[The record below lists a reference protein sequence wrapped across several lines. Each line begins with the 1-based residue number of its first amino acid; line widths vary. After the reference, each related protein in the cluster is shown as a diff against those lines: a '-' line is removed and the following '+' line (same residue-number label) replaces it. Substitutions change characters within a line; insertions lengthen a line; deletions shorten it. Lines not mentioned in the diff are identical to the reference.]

1 MSQNYKILLMICGFL
16 YLPFVVS
23 EENLS
28 FQNISIQS
36 DRVTIDRKS
45 EKLVFKNNVEIKI
58 DGYVIKGSNAMLS
71 SKDEKL
77 EIYGKPASIKSEEI
91 DGQAEKFEIYPNKS
105 MNLIRNARLLNKGNS
120 ITSNFI
126 TYQIIANEQ

>member
-1 MSQNYKILLMICGFL
+1 MPQNYKILLIVFGVL

-23 EENLS
+23 EENSS

-36 DRVTIDRKS
+36 DQVTINRKT
-45 EKLVFKNNVEIKI
+45 EQLVFKNNVEIKI

-77 EIYGKPASIKSEEI
+77 EIYGNPASIQSEEM
-91 DGQAEKFEIYPNKS
+91 DGEAETFEIYPNKS
-105 MNLIRNARLLNKGNS
+105 MNLIGNARLLSKGNS

-126 TYQIIANEQ
+126 TYQIIANE

>member
-1 MSQNYKILLMICGFL
+1 MPQNYKFLLIVFGFL
-16 YLPFVVS
+16 YLPLVVP
-23 EENLS
+23 EENSS

-36 DRVTIDRKS
+36 DQVTIDRKT
-45 EKLVFKNNVEIKI
+45 EQLVFKNNVEIKI

-77 EIYGKPASIKSEEI
+77 EIYGNPASIQSEEM
-91 DGQAEKFEIYPNKS
+91 DGQAKRFEIYPNKS
-105 MNLIRNARLLNKGNS
+105 MNLIGNAKLLNKGNS

-126 TYQIIANEQ
+126 TYQIIANE

>member
-1 MSQNYKILLMICGFL
+1 MSQNYKILLMIFGFL

-23 EENLS
+23 EENSS
-28 FQNISIQS
+28 FQNILIQS

-105 MNLIRNARLLNKGNS
+105 MNLIRNAKLLNKGNT

-126 TYQIIANEQ
+126 TYQIIANE

>member
-1 MSQNYKILLMICGFL
+1 MPQNYKFLLIVFGFL
-16 YLPFVVS
+16 YLPFVVPK
-23 EENLS
+23 ENSS

-36 DRVTIDRKS
+36 DQVTIDRKT
-45 EKLVFKNNVEIKI
+45 EQLVFKNNVEIKI

-77 EIYGKPASIKSEEI
+77 EIYGNPASIQSEEM
-91 DGQAEKFEIYPNKS
+91 DGQAKRFEIYPNKS
-105 MNLIRNARLLNKGNS
+105 MNLIGNAKLLNKGNS

-126 TYQIIANEQ
+126 TYQIIANE

>member
-1 MSQNYKILLMICGFL
+1 MSQNYKFLLIVFGFL

-23 EENLS
+23 EENSS
-28 FQNISIQS
+28 FQSISIQS
-36 DRVTIDRKS
+36 DQVTIDRKT
-45 EKLVFKNNVEIKI
+45 EQLVFKNNVEIKI

-77 EIYGKPASIKSEEI
+77 EIYGNPASIQSEEM
-91 DGQAEKFEIYPNKS
+91 DGEAETFEIYPNKS
-105 MNLIRNARLLNKGNS
+105 MNLIGNARLLNKGNS

-126 TYQIIANEQ
+126 TYQIIANE

>member
-1 MSQNYKILLMICGFL
+1 MPQNYKILLIVFGVL

-23 EENLS
+23 EENSS

-36 DRVTIDRKS
+36 DQVTIDRKT
-45 EKLVFKNNVEIKI
+45 EQLVFKNNVEIKI

-77 EIYGKPASIKSEEI
+77 EIYGNPASIQSEEM
-91 DGQAEKFEIYPNKS
+91 DGEAETFEIYPNKS
-105 MNLIRNARLLNKGNS
+105 MNLIGNAKLLNKGNS

-126 TYQIIANEQ
+126 TYQIIANE

>member
-1 MSQNYKILLMICGFL
+1 MPQNYKIVLIVFGFL
-16 YLPFVVS
+16 YLPSVVS
-23 EENLS
+23 KENSS

-36 DRVTIDRKS
+36 DQVTIDRKT
-45 EKLVFKNNVEIKI
+45 EQLVFKNNVEIKI

-77 EIYGKPASIKSEEI
+77 EIYGNPASIQSEEM
-91 DGQAEKFEIYPNKS
+91 DGEAETFEIYPNKS
-105 MNLIRNARLLNKGNS
+105 MNLIGNAKLLNKGNS

-126 TYQIIANEQ
+126 TYQIIANE

>member
-1 MSQNYKILLMICGFL
+1 MPQNYKILLIVFGFL
-16 YLPFVVS
+16 YLPFIVS

-36 DRVTIDRKS
+36 DQVTIDRKT
-45 EKLVFKNNVEIKI
+45 KQLVFKNNVEIKI

-77 EIYGKPASIKSEEI
+77 EIYGNPASIQSEEI
-91 DGQAEKFEIYPNKS
+91 DGEAEVFEIYPNKS
-105 MNLIRNARLLNKGNS
+105 MNLIGNAKLLNKGNS

-126 TYQIIANEQ
+126 TYQIIANE

>member
-1 MSQNYKILLMICGFL
+1 MPQNYKILLIVCGFL
-16 YLPFVVS
+16 YLPYVVS
-23 EENLS
+23 KENLS

-36 DRVTIDRKS
+36 DQVTIDRKT
-45 EKLVFKNNVEIKI
+45 KQLVFKNNIEIKI

-77 EIYGKPASIKSEEI
+77 EIYGNPASIQSEEI
-91 DGQAEKFEIYPNKS
+91 DGQAEAFEIYPNKS
-105 MNLIRNARLLNKGNS
+105 MNLIGNAKLLNKGNS

-126 TYQIIANEQ
+126 TYQLIANEQ